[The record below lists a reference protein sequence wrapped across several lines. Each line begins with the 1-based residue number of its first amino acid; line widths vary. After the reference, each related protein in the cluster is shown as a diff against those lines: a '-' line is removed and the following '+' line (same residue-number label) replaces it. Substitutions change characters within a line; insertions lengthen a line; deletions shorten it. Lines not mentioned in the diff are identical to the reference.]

1 MLVLLMS
8 LCVSAQCDSLESELY
23 KIELNMKQIRS
34 CLCIRKP
41 EYDDFRS
48 VASQTLKLAKKCQ
61 ELSPRV
67 DTISAQVK
75 QLRKELK

>member
-1 MLVLLMS
+1 MLALLMS
-8 LCVSAQCDSLESELY
+8 LCISAQCDSLESELY
-23 KIELNMKQIRS
+23 KIELNVKQIRS
-34 CLCIRKP
+34 CLCIRKS
-41 EYDDFRS
+41 EYDDFSS

-67 DTISAQVK
+67 DTISARIK